1 MNSNNFS
8 SLEKHIALQGITH
21 LGTLVL
27 FNSNAD
33 AKKMHQKYGWQIHAA
48 IFAVMV
54 LAYYFLVVQK

>member
-8 SLEKHIALQGITH
+8 SFEKHIALQGMTH
-21 LGTLVL
+21 LGTLIL

-33 AKKMHQKYGWQIHAA
+33 AKKVHQKYGWQIHAA
-48 IFAVMV
+48 IFAVV

>member
-8 SLEKHIALQGITH
+8 SLEKHIALQGMTH
-21 LGTLVL
+21 LGTLIL

-33 AKKMHQKYGWQIHAA
+33 AKKVHQKYGWQIHAA
-48 IFAVMV
+48 IFAVV